1 MAVAKSTEIN
11 RLVVMRAFCSYNISK
26 QTLML
31 SLDLDLILP
40 TMRLLCTPVQAV
52 PIVPTA
58 LSKNLAGPRS
68 LSEVQGEPKAGL
80 VAKYTKILQYENNN
94 RKDFCLKIYNPRNYS
109 SCNYLFSGIH
119 SPCPLFFGLA
129 GIILEILS

>member
-1 MAVAKSTEIN
+1 
-11 RLVVMRAFCSYNISK
+11 
-26 QTLML
+26 ML

-80 VAKYTKILQYENNN
+80 VAKYTKILQNENNN
-94 RKDFCLKIYNPRNYS
+94 RKDFVLKYIILEIIHLVITSLVVFTAHVPCVFCLS
-109 SCNYLFSGIH
+109 
-119 SPCPLFFGLA
+119 

>member
-80 VAKYTKILQYENNN
+80 VAKYTKILQNENNN
-94 RKDFCLKIYNPRNYS
+94 GKDFVSLYNPRNYS
-109 SCNYLFSGIH
+109 SCDYLFSGTH
-119 SPCPLFFGLA
+119 NPCPLCFLA
-129 GIILEILS
+129 